1 MKVSTLSL
9 IKPLCRYLTLSH
21 TLGLFGTT
29 RVIGCGDGNSSGSC
43 GWSPQFAAAANAT
56 EKERHFLFTTT
67 NPSVLLPTITI
78 NPQRNIHQ
86 QSFKMTTDFAQL
98 TANQSFPLWEQT
110 PEELGKIADQLTKQ
124 EKELFDQI
132 AATENPTL
140 ENVLKPFAKYNNEN
154 GFLELQVTFYQY
166 VSTNKELRDASTK
179 AEELIEEKSI
189 EQWSRPEVF
198 QVFQKLYDS
207 VKDTDI
213 DPESKR
219 YLNKTVTAFKR
230 NGLALPAET
239 RESIKKLKVEL
250 SNLSVQFAKNLNEE
264 KGFIAFTK
272 EELDGVPEDVIGQ
285 YEPIEED
292 GQAKLKVTF
301 KYPDILPLLKHA
313 HKGETRKKA
322 YIAYNNRCS
331 QNGPILE
338 KIIKVR
344 YELGQL
350 LGYDTYSD
358 FVLEERMAKTK
369 ETVLNFLAD
378 LRTKLTPVA
387 EKELDA
393 LKKLK
398 NDHLISQGLEPEDK
412 LYAWDSAYYNDLLLE
427 KEYNV
432 DHLKIAEYFPLEP
445 TVNKMLGFYETI
457 LDIKFVKVEKPAN
470 GATWHEDVQ
479 MFAVYKN
486 INHGSPRS
494 EFMGWLYFDLHPR
507 EGKYGHA
514 ANFGLGPGYLNQ
526 NGTRHTPVTA
536 LVCNFTKPTPK
547 KPSLLKH
554 DEVTTFFHEL
564 GHGIHNILAQTKY
577 ARFHGTR
584 VERDFV
590 ETPSQMLE
598 YWTWSKNE
606 IKALS
611 SHYETGEPIDNQLV
625 DQLVKTKHVN
635 TGIFNLRQLFFGIF
649 DMKVHTIKE
658 KSDLDNLDLFK
669 KWNDLREE
677 ITLISSDNNPT
688 KGYSSFGHI
697 AGGYE
702 SGYYGYLFSLVYAAD
717 IYYTLFKEDPMNV
730 ESGIRYRDLIL
741 TRGGSR
747 DSIDNLEELLGR
759 KPTSD
764 AFLQE
769 IFG

>member
-1 MKVSTLSL
+1 MS
-9 IKPLCRYLTLSH
+9 I
-21 TLGLFGTT
+21 
-29 RVIGCGDGNSSGSC
+29 
-43 GWSPQFAAAANAT
+43 
-56 EKERHFLFTTT
+56 
-67 NPSVLLPTITI
+67 
-78 NPQRNIHQ
+78 
-86 QSFKMTTDFAQL
+86 DFENL
-98 TANQSFPLWEQT
+98 TAKQGYPLWEQT
-110 PEELGKIADQLTKQ
+110 PEELAQIADQLINQ
-124 EKELFDQI
+124 EKTLFDEI
-132 AATENPTL
+132 AKIENPTL
-140 ENVLKPFAKYNNEN
+140 DNVLKPFARFNNEN
-154 GFLELQVTFYQY
+154 RFKESQVTFYQY
-166 VSTNKELRDASTK
+166 VSTNKDLRDASTK
-179 AEELIEEKSI
+179 AETLMDEKSI

-198 QVFQKLYDS
+198 QVFQKLYNS
-207 VKDTDI
+207 VRETGI
-213 DPESKR
+213 DPETKR
-219 YLNKTVTAFKR
+219 YLDKTVTAFKR
-230 NGLALPAET
+230 NGLALPPAT
-239 RESIKKLKVEL
+239 RDEIKKLKVEL
-250 SNLSVQFAKNLNEE
+250 SNLGVQFAKNLNEE
-264 KGFIAFTK
+264 KGFVTFTK

-285 YEPIEED
+285 YAKTEED
-292 GQAKLKVTF
+292 GQDKLKVTF

-331 QNGPILE
+331 ENGPLLE
-338 KIIKVR
+338 RIIKIR

-350 LGYDTYSD
+350 LEYDTYSD
-358 FVLEERMAKTK
+358 FVLEERMAKKK
-369 ETVLNFLAD
+369 ETVLNFLTD

-387 EKELDA
+387 EKELEE

-398 NDHLISQGLEPEDK
+398 NDHLVSRGLEPEDK
-412 LYAWDSAYYNDLLLE
+412 LYAWDSAYYNELLLE
-427 KEYNV
+427 KKYNV
-432 DHLKIAEYFPLEP
+432 DHLKIAEYFPLES

-457 LDIKFVKVEKPAN
+457 LDIKFVKIEKPAK
-470 GATWHEDVQ
+470 GSTWHEDVQ

-486 INHGSPRS
+486 IKHGSPRS

-514 ANFGLGPGYLNQ
+514 ANFGLGPGYLEED
-526 NGTRHTPVTA
+526 GTTRHTPVTA
-536 LVCNFTKPTPK
+536 LVCNFTKPTPD

-577 ARFHGTR
+577 SRFHGTN

-598 YWTWSKNE
+598 YWTWSKDE
-606 IKALS
+606 IKGLS
-611 SHYETGEPIDNQLV
+611 SHYKTGEQIDDELV

-649 DMKVHTIKE
+649 DMQVHTIKN
-658 KSDLDNLDLFK
+658 KSELDALDLFK

-688 KGYSSFGHI
+688 RGYSSFGHI

-702 SGYYGYLFSLVYAAD
+702 SGYYGYLYSLVYAAD
-717 IYYTLFKEDPMNV
+717 IYYTLFKKDPMNV
-730 ESGIRYRDLIL
+730 ESGIRYRDIIL

-759 KPTSD
+759 KPNSD